1 MAKPN
6 ISTIMKSAQLWMSK
20 HSPEILTG
28 LGIAGMVTTTVLAV
42 KATPK
47 ALKLIEKK
55 KEELDLKPEDKLTI
69 PETVQTAW
77 KPYIPA
83 AVTGT
88 VSVACLVGASSV
100 NLRRN
105 TALAAAYH
113 LSETALT
120 EYKEKVVETIGK
132 NKEKTIRDKV
142 DKARIEN
149 NPPNDK
155 EIIITGDGDTLCF
168 DYHSGRYFKTS
179 IDKLKKIE
187 NELNSRLL
195 REDYISLND
204 LYDELGLSF
213 TQVGEDLG
221 WHVSKG
227 LIEFGFS
234 SQLVNDTPCLVLN
247 YNVAPQHDYSNLYR

>member
-1 MAKPN
+1 MSKPN
-6 ISTIMKSAQLWMSK
+6 ISMLMKSAQLWMSK

-47 ALKLIEKK
+47 AMELIKK
-55 KEELDLKPEDKLTI
+55 KQEELYPESTEKLTVA
-69 PETVQTAW
+69 ETVKAAW

-88 VSVACLVGASSV
+88 LSVSCLIGASSV
-100 NLRRN
+100 NARRN
-105 TALAAAYH
+105 AALAAAYH
-113 LSETALT
+113 LSETALA
-120 EYKEKVVETIGK
+120 EYKEQVIETIGK
-132 NKEKTIRDKV
+132 NKEKTIRNKV
-142 DKARIEN
+142 DKAKIDR

-155 EIIITGDGDTLCF
+155 EVILTGDGNTLCY
-168 DYHSGRYFKTS
+168 DYHSGRYFKTNL
-179 IDKLKKIE
+179 DKLKKIE

-213 TQVGEDLG
+213 TQVGDDLG

-234 SQLVNDTPCLVLN
+234 TQLVNDTPCLVLN

>member
-1 MAKPN
+1 MPKPN
-6 ISTIMKSAQLWMSK
+6 ISTFMKSAQVWMSK

-28 LGIAGMVTTTVLAV
+28 LGIAGMVTTTILAV
-42 KATPK
+42 RATPK
-47 ALKLIEKK
+47 AVKLIEKK
-55 KEELDLKPEDKLTI
+55 KEDLRLNPDDKLTVA
-69 PETVQTAW
+69 ETVKAAW

-105 TALAAAYH
+105 AALAAAYH
-113 LSETALT
+113 LSETALA
-120 EYKEKVVETIGK
+120 EYKEQVVETFGK
-132 NKEKTIRDKV
+132 NKEKKVRDNV
-142 DKARIEN
+142 DKARVERTPID
-149 NPPNDK
+149 DK
-155 EIIITGDGDTLCF
+155 EVILTGDGDTLCF

-187 NELNSRLL
+187 NILNAKLL

-204 LYDELGLSF
+204 FYDELGLSF
-213 TQVGEDLG
+213 TRVGDDLG
-221 WHVSKG
+221 WHVTKG
-227 LIEFGFS
+227 LIEFSFS

-247 YNVAPQHDYSNLYR
+247 YNVAPQHDYSRLY

>member
-1 MAKPN
+1 MSKPN
-6 ISTIMKSAQLWMSK
+6 ISAIMKSAQVWMSK

-28 LGIAGMVTTTVLAV
+28 LGIAGMISTTVLAV

-47 ALKLIEKK
+47 ALRLIEKK
-55 KEELDLKPEDKLTI
+55 KEEMDLKDADKLTVA
-69 PETVQTAW
+69 ETVQAAW

-100 NLRRN
+100 HLRRN

-120 EYKEKVVETIGK
+120 EYKEKVIETIGK
-132 NKEKTIRDKV
+132 NKEKTIRHKIDKDRV
-142 DKARIEN
+142 DR

-155 EIIITGDGDTLCF
+155 EVIITGDGDTLCF

-204 LYDELGLSF
+204 FYDELGLSF
-213 TQVGEDLG
+213 TKMGDDLG
-221 WHVSKG
+221 WNVEKG
-227 LIEFGFS
+227 LMEFSFS

-247 YNVAPQHDYSNLYR
+247 YNVEPQYNYNLY

>member
-1 MAKPN
+1 MSKPN
-6 ISTIMKSAQLWMSK
+6 LSNVVKGVRVWTSK

-28 LGIAGMVTTTVLAV
+28 LGIAGMATTTVLAV

-47 ALKLIEKK
+47 AMKLIEKK
-55 KEELDLKPEDKLTI
+55 KKDMNLTSEDKLTVG
-69 PETVQTAW
+69 ETIKIAW

-88 VSVACLVGASSV
+88 MSIACLVGASSV
-100 NLRRN
+100 HLRRN

-132 NKEKTIRDKV
+132 NKEKNIRDKV
-142 DKARIEN
+142 DKDRVEK
-149 NPPNDK
+149 NPPTDK
-155 EIIITGDGDTLCF
+155 EIILTGDGDTLCY
-168 DYHSGRYFKTS
+168 DYHSGRYFKTT

-187 NELNSRLL
+187 NELNARLL

-204 LYDELGLSF
+204 FYDELGLSF
-213 TQVGEDLG
+213 TKMGDDLG
-221 WHVSKG
+221 WHVEKG
-227 LIEFGFS
+227 LIEFSFS

-247 YNVAPQHDYSNLYR
+247 YNIAPQHDYSNLY

>member
-1 MAKPN
+1 MSKPN
-6 ISTIMKSAQLWMSK
+6 FSTFMKSAQLWMSK
-20 HSPEILTG
+20 RSPEILTG

-55 KEELDLKPEDKLTI
+55 KEYLELKEEDKLTVK
-69 PETVQTAW
+69 ETVQVAW

-88 VSVACLVGASSV
+88 VSVACLIGASSV

-132 NKEKTIRDKV
+132 NKEKTIRNKIDKDRV
-142 DKARIEN
+142 DN

-155 EIIITGDGDTLCF
+155 EVIITGDGDTLCY

-179 IDKLKKIE
+179 IDKLKKVE
-187 NELNSRLL
+187 NGLNARLL
-195 REDYISLND
+195 REDYVSLND
-204 LYDELGLSF
+204 FYDELGLSF
-213 TQVGEDLG
+213 TQMGDDLG
-221 WHVSKG
+221 WHVEKG
-227 LIEFGFS
+227 LIEFAFS

-247 YNVAPQHDYSNLYR
+247 YNVAPQHGYNRLY

>member
-1 MAKPN
+1 MSKPN
-6 ISTIMKSAQLWMSK
+6 LSNAFKSTQVWMSK

-28 LGIAGMVTTTVLAV
+28 LGIAGMATTTVLAV

-47 ALKLIEKK
+47 AMKLIDQKK
-55 KEELDLKPEDKLTI
+55 KDMNLTSEDKLTV
-69 PETVQTAW
+69 PETVKAAW

-88 VSVACLVGASSV
+88 MSIACLIGASSV
-100 NLRRN
+100 HLRRN

-132 NKEKTIRDKV
+132 NKEKAIRDKV
-142 DKARIEN
+142 DKDRVEK

-155 EIIITGDGDTLCF
+155 EVIITGDGDTLCY
-168 DYHSGRYFKTS
+168 DYHSGRYFKTT

-204 LYDELGLSF
+204 FYDELGLSF
-213 TQVGEDLG
+213 TKMGDDLG
-221 WHVSKG
+221 WHVEKG

-234 SQLVNDTPCLVLN
+234 SQLVNDTPCIVLN
-247 YNVAPQHDYSNLYR
+247 YNIAPQHDYSNLY

>member
-1 MAKPN
+1 MSKINLSA
-6 ISTIMKSAQLWMSK
+6 IMKNAQVWMSK

-47 ALKLIEKK
+47 ALLLIEDRKD
-55 KEELDLKPEDKLTI
+55 ELDLYSDEKL
-69 PETVQTAW
+69 PVVETLKVAW

-88 VSVACLVGASSV
+88 ISVACLIGASSV
-100 NLRRN
+100 HLRRN

-113 LSETALT
+113 LSETALG
-120 EYKEKVVETIGK
+120 EYKEKVIETIGEH
-132 NKEKTIRDKV
+132 KEKNIRNKIDKDHV
-142 DKARIEN
+142 EK
-149 NPPNDK
+149 NPPQNN
-155 EIIITGDGDTLCF
+155 EVIITGDGDTLCF

-187 NELNSRLL
+187 NTLNSRLL

-213 TQVGEDLG
+213 TQIGDDLG

-247 YNVAPQHDYSNLYR
+247 YNVAPQHAYSSLY